1 MASAGNVEHHV
12 IAEEPMD
19 GQVKI
24 HGTTLAI
31 PGRLKPLNSDNLGSP
46 STKFHQIADRRDEFS

>member
-1 MASAGNVEHHV
+1 VNPNNIQMASAGNVEHHV

-24 HGTTLAI
+24 HV
-31 PGRLKPLNSDNLGSP
+31 PLNV
-46 STKFHQIADRRDEFS
+46 STSQKELK